1 MKMISN
7 SFCDFFPL
15 SLLHQRI
22 CYWRSIVKHVS
33 SVVDFII
40 YTLYN
45 ELRWFFQYAFITHD
59 KFYRIQVKNV
69 NEVYN
74 AFHRGIEFFIAIVS
88 KRESCFNYS
97 QIGEQWESKLKY
109 TFATNRDKGQE
120 ERSVVV
126 KRKCRRGCR
135 LRSIQL
141 ADTRETSGCF
151 ETRECLPVSWSIF
164 VDRCGAS
171 RLWYKREC
179 NNSFQDY
186 SSSIY
191 RPCFILYFR

>member
-22 CYWRSIVKHVS
+22 CYWRNIVTTLNMFLPWWILLSIPCTMNC
-33 SVVDFII
+33 DG
-40 YTLYN
+40 
-45 ELRWFFQYAFITHD
+45 FFQYAFITHD

-74 AFHRGIEFFIAIVS
+74 AFHRGIEFFTAIVS

-141 ADTRETSGCF
+141 AER
-151 ETRECLPVSWSIF
+151 R
-164 VDRCGAS
+164 VDVS
-171 RLWYKREC
+171 RLGNVCRYLGL
-179 NNSFQDY
+179 
-186 SSSIY
+186 
-191 RPCFILYFR
+191 PP